1 MSHDCA
7 LGFDANFKFLSD
19 RITTMSQIFLPPKW
33 LEQLCDPYAVLG
45 ISVTADD
52 RQILKRYHT
61 LAKLLHPDRQTKSSK
76 KDQELATA
84 IFSHLINPAYEQ
96 LKNQHKRFSVITMLL
111 SQARVLK
118 QQALS
123 SESAIVQEIRQMSAP
138 QAELFYEEAIA
149 CYAEAQ
155 YKSIHEFYQVT
166 RQINTLNLAY
176 LQLHKPHLLLP
187 QEPFPIIPK
196 VEVKP
201 VELTFEKTNVKP
213 VLKNYAQRHYERA
226 IEYSKSTKW
235 TLAVQELRDAIKLEP
250 NNSDYH
256 ALLGFVHLQQKL
268 LGMARVYIRQALK
281 LNPQHSLALK
291 CATRLKIQPGE
302 NANPK
307 SIAKAL
313 SIAALLSGFKDGKR
327 SQVKC

>member
-1 MSHDCA
+1 
-7 LGFDANFKFLSD
+7 
-19 RITTMSQIFLPPKW
+19 MSQTFLPPKW

-45 ISVTADD
+45 ISVTAED

-61 LAKLLHPDRQTKSSK
+61 LAKLLHPDRHTKSSNP
-76 KDQELATA
+76 DEELATA

-96 LKNQHKRFSVITMLL
+96 LKHQHKRYAAIATLL
-111 SQARVLK
+111 SEARVLQ

-123 SESAIVQEIRQMSAP
+123 SESAIAQEMREMSTP
-138 QAELFYEEAIA
+138 EAELFYEEAIA

-155 YKSIHEFYQVT
+155 YKSLHQFYQVT
-166 RQINTLNLAY
+166 QQISTLNLVY
-176 LQLHKPHLLLP
+176 LDLHKPHLFLP
-187 QEPFPIIPK
+187 QKPLTIIPE
-196 VEVKP
+196 VEVKT
-201 VELTFEKTNVKP
+201 VEPTLCENTNVKP

-226 IEYSKSTKW
+226 IEYTRLTKW

-250 NNSDYH
+250 NNSDYY

-268 LGMARVYIRQALK
+268 LGMARVYITQALK
-281 LNPQHSLALK
+281 LNPQDSLALK
-291 CATRLKIQPGE
+291 CASKLKIQPGE
-302 NANPK
+302 KANPK

-313 SIAALLSGFKDGKR
+313 SIAALLSAFKDGKR